1 MYPQLSNVA
10 DKNYLD
16 MIREIPFQYD
26 LENPVV
32 ELKFQAQLS
41 RIVNHYDS
49 LTPAEEA
56 EAVNILME
64 NINNPTVFNWLPV
77 FKKMATGCDV
87 PLPVS
92 TVDDFRFVLMACYED
107 ARRTKARSVN
117 YKYTVTGNSET
128 HFRDTKVVS
137 FKEKNQANPIKPS
150 GKASNAASAVAGSKC
165 TFCGKNNHPNAECR
179 TRTSD
184 FTNNQNRPYIDSE
197 AGSEAHDRLVKAAG
211 DREWIPNFKELKGL
225 MSKAGQSSG
234 PSSSAAK
241 PSKPSKDWKS
251 KGTYVRTILPIKL
264 HIATSPYLL
273 LVALTFASQE
283 EAKGSINLDALL
295 DTGCLAGDFVAR

>member
-1 MYPQLSNVA
+1 MRWLYRTDRAKRDTCKHWRSWTHDKFVEHLRLMYPQLSNVA

-107 ARRTKARSVN
+107 ARRTKARVG
-117 YKYTVTGNSET
+117 TG
-128 HFRDTKVVS
+128 
-137 FKEKNQANPIKPS
+137 A
-150 GKASNAASAVAGSKC
+150 
-165 TFCGKNNHPNAECR
+165 
-179 TRTSD
+179 
-184 FTNNQNRPYIDSE
+184 
-197 AGSEAHDRLVKAAG
+197 
-211 DREWIPNFKELKGL
+211 
-225 MSKAGQSSG
+225 
-234 PSSSAAK
+234 
-241 PSKPSKDWKS
+241 
-251 KGTYVRTILPIKL
+251 
-264 HIATSPYLL
+264 
-273 LVALTFASQE
+273 
-283 EAKGSINLDALL
+283 
-295 DTGCLAGDFVAR
+295 